1 MSIDGYVWLAGALVV
16 SLVMVFGGNYEN
28 RMGSQPVEACS
39 AAPSAEGCLIPPQ
52 HGLPAMLL

>member
-16 SLVMVFGGNYEN
+16 SLVMVFGGNYES
-28 RMGSQPVEACS
+28 SQTGQPAEACP
-39 AAPSAEGCLIPPQ
+39 AAPSSNGCLMPPQ